1 MEEKIHVTQEGLEQL
16 RAELDELVTVRR
28 PEIIRTVAAAREE
41 GDLRENA
48 GYHAARHDQGMI
60 EGRIRELEAMLRRV
74 EVIDTES
81 TSQNSNVVTL
91 GSTVTIDIEGDE
103 ETYTI
108 VGAVE
113 ANPAEG
119 RISNL
124 SPFGKALLGARVG
137 QTVKIHSPASVL
149 SATVLSIA

>member
-1 MEEKIHVTQEGLEQL
+1 MDEKIHVTQEGLEQL
-16 RAELDELVTVRR
+16 RAELDELVNVRR
-28 PEIIRTVAAAREE
+28 PDIIRTVAAAREE

-48 GYHAARHDQGMI
+48 GYHAARHDQTMI
-60 EGRIRELEAMLRRV
+60 EGRIRELETMLRRV
-74 EVIDTES
+74 EVIDTNG
-81 TSQNSNVVTL
+81 TQGGATVVTL
-91 GSTVTIDIEGDE
+91 GSTVTIDIDGDE

-124 SPFGKALLGARVG
+124 SPFGQALLGAHVG
-137 QTVKIHSPASVL
+137 QTVKIHSPSAVL
-149 SATVLSIA
+149 TARVLNIG